1 MLKKDNGKKFVS
13 KEFENYLKIHG
24 IQHLKFVPYN
34 PQQNGVAE
42 QMN

>member
-1 MLKKDNGKKFVS
+1 MLKKDNGRKFVS

-24 IQHLKFVPYN
+24 IQHQKFVPYS